1 MNIHDPTE
9 DDIAS
14 YNEWGASRP
23 PAVQELAKRFL
34 PWKLYKLKSSGHR
47 VTIYSIG
54 EPIEAG
60 KTLTFTVNVL
70 GKYNRVAFERRVFG
84 IPPDDLEECDLPGPD
99 EVLGSD
105 DMTIE
110 EVQERL
116 KRRLE
121 VN

>member
-1 MNIHDPTE
+1 MNTYDPTE
-9 DDIAS
+9 DDIES
-14 YNEWGASRP
+14 YNKWVESRP
-23 PAVQELAKRFL
+23 PSIQELAKKFL

-47 VTIYSIG
+47 VVIYSIG
-54 EPIEAG
+54 EPRAAG
-60 KTLTFTVNVL
+60 EPPTFTVAVL

-84 IPPDDLEECDLPGPD
+84 TAPDDLEECDLPGPD

-105 DMTIE
+105 DMPIE
-110 EVQERL
+110 EVKERL